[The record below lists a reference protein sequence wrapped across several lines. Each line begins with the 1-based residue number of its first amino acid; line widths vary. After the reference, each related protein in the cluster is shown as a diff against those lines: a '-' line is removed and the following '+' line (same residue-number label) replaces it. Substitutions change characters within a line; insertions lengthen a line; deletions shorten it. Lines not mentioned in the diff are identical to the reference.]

1 MRMPIQ
7 VLVIDDDPSD
17 RFLFSTMLSAQPDEF
32 VVTCA
37 SGLKDPLFTKAPEKF
52 DVVLL
57 DLMLGPTAGLETLRA
72 FVEITTKVPLIVL
85 SGVAGEDVALEAV
98 EAGAQDYLAKDSA
111 DFALTS
117 RSIKYAIQRHELK
130 QQLKFQA
137 ESDPVTGLAN
147 RAGFAEALE
156 SAMERTVNEKGR
168 QFAIAFIDI
177 DDFKMV
183 NDIHGHAT
191 GDRLLV
197 QFASRLERCVRKSDV
212 IGRFG
217 GDEFVVIL
225 DDVNSNED
233 VGKFV
238 NRFEGELAQP
248 FVIDGRNYDV
258 SASMGLVIHE
268 PKYQTSD
275 EMLRDADIAM
285 YRAKDDGKS
294 GHRWFRPE
302 MRDNAVAK
310 FGIGTQLKNAI
321 GNNEF
326 EVFYQPMVN
335 LQTGQLIRFE
345 ALARWIH
352 PVRGLISPLQF
363 IPLAETSGM
372 IIPIGKWVLET
383 ACRQTQEW
391 REQFGVDLGVSINV
405 SPIQLSNHH
414 FCADVFS
421 AVDSTGIP
429 IDRLDLEVTE
439 TSIMKNPTSA
449 LAMLRELSSSGIR
462 IGIDD
467 FGTGFASLSQL
478 NEFEYDTLKIDRSFI
493 QAMLSEGDAFVRA
506 IVSVAESLNLEI
518 VAEGIEHE
526 NQADHLK
533 LLNCHTGQGFLFGK
547 PMPVSNVKRLLQSGV
562 YTAEPIAELEVAR

>member
-17 RFLFSTMLSAQPDEF
+17 RFLFSTMLSARPDDF

-37 SGLKDPLFTKAPEKF
+37 AGLEDPVFTEAIGRF

-57 DLMLGPTAGLETLRA
+57 DLMLGPTAGLQTLRK
-72 FVEITTKVPLIVL
+72 FSEITSDLPVIVL

-111 DFALTS
+111 DLALTS

-130 QQLKFQA
+130 RQLCFLA

-147 RAGFAEALE
+147 RAGFGKSLDRAVKLAEGNNQQ
-156 SAMERTVNEKGR
+156 R
-168 QFAIAFIDI
+168 FAVAFIDI
-177 DDFKMV
+177 DDFKLV

-197 QFASRLERCVRKSDV
+197 EFASRLERCVRRSDI

-217 GDEFVVIL
+217 GDEFVVLL
-225 DDVNSNED
+225 DNVDCNED

-238 NRFEGELAQP
+238 NRFEGELANP
-248 FVIDGRNYDV
+248 FVIDGKNYDV
-258 SASMGLVIHE
+258 SASMGLVIHQQH
-268 PKYQTSD
+268 YQSAD
-275 EMLRDADIAM
+275 EMLRDADTAM

-294 GHRWFRPE
+294 GHRWFSPE
-302 MRDNAVAK
+302 MRDKAVAK
-310 FGIGTQLKNAI
+310 FGIESQLRNAI
-321 GNNEF
+321 LNGEF

-352 PVRGLISPLQF
+352 PKRGLISPLQF

-372 IIPIGKWVLET
+372 IIPIGAWVLET
-383 ACRQTQEW
+383 ACRQMQKW
-391 REQFGVDLGVSINV
+391 REAFDADIGVSINV
-405 SPIQLSNHH
+405 SPIQLSNHN

-421 AVDSTGIP
+421 AVEAAQIP
-429 IDRLDLEVTE
+429 VDQVDLEVTE
-439 TSIMKNPTSA
+439 TSIMKNPTTA

-478 NEFEYDTLKIDRSFI
+478 NEFDYDVLKIDRSFI
-493 QAMLSEGDAFVRA
+493 QTMLSEGDTFVRA
-506 IVSVAESLNLEI
+506 IVSLAESMNLEI
-518 VAEGIEHE
+518 TAEGIEHG

-533 LLNCHTGQGFLFGK
+533 SLNCHTGQGFLFGK
-547 PMPVSNVKRLLQSGV
+547 PMPVCNVERLLQSGV
-562 YTAEPIAELEVAR
+562 YTMGAIAKTEVTK